1 MDEHLPPFSLRCTLK
16 ENGMKAVFVQ
26 QPRLLERVGNVF
38 TVRVDTDM
46 TGTVLHQVSHPGE
59 QPVFRLLGSRI
70 KVPDLRAF
78 YMPERVLWNANGIR
92 GTIRV
97 VDLPEP
103 LRIIDAV
110 IGDAKNGKS
119 SAFRADSMLPYI
131 SRALQVEVSHTQVNA
146 PGIMGFAMGAD
157 GQLSSREV
165 AISSRMAV
173 RLLRVISTLHW
184 DWVEWL
190 VSHTP
195 EPTATSLQMVAAALA
210 SSREVSK
217 EELGE
222 AILAFDGVSVMAV
235 RYPNASS
242 TSYEEKTLRMYKRSP
257 ADCIFIPLEDLEIRH
272 QGDCDGDRIGLHLTR
287 NFRKVPNPLVWG
299 RTYRTGKGIDLD
311 SLALSEEKSPLQLM
325 ENFSE
330 RGRWVG
336 LLTYNFW
343 LLVYSLAPH
352 ASSMGLSAG
361 ELCQRCL
368 DLFTPLIEG
377 VMNARKG
384 TGSGQVGGESLAQA
398 VCDLFA
404 GRRGLDVL
412 NLLPVK
418 EDGEVDEEKF
428 SKEQIRWL
436 YQALSLIAVNGKV
449 NVSNAT
455 CTDPVKVAFSARFR
469 KIATKFLIGRIPESA
484 DFYTRV
490 INSLLCMEAAPW
502 NGPKTQLRGL
512 FTEEG
517 MEGE

>member
-1 MDEHLPPFSLRCTLK
+1 
-16 ENGMKAVFVQ
+16 MKAVFVQ
-26 QPRLLERVGNVF
+26 QPRLLERIGNVF
-38 TVRVDTDM
+38 TVRVDTNL
-46 TGTVLHQVSHPGE
+46 TGTVLHQVSNPEE

-70 KVPDLRAF
+70 QIPDLRVF
-78 YMPERVLWNANGIR
+78 YMPERVLWGTT

-97 VDLPEP
+97 VDIPDP
-103 LRIIDAV
+103 LRILDAV
-110 IGDAKNGKS
+110 IGDVKNGRM
-119 SAFRADSMLPYI
+119 SAFRADALLSYI
-131 SRALQVEVSHTQVNA
+131 SRMLQVEVSHAQVTA
-146 PGIMGFAMGAD
+146 PGIMGFTMGAD
-157 GQLSSREV
+157 SQLSSREIG
-165 AISSRMAV
+165 ISSKTAV
-173 RLLRVISTLHW
+173 RLLKTIATLHW

-190 VSHTP
+190 VSQTL
-195 EPTATSLQMVAAALA
+195 EPMATKLHLVAAALA
-210 SSREVSK
+210 SSQEVSR
-217 EELGE
+217 EDLGE
-222 AILAFDGVSVMAV
+222 AILALDGISVMAV

-242 TSYEEKTLRMYKRSP
+242 SSYEEKTLRIYKRAPS
-257 ADCIFIPLEDLEIRH
+257 DSIFIPLEDLEIRH
-272 QGDCDGDRIGLHLTR
+272 QGDCDGDRMGLHLTR
-287 NFRKVPNPLVWG
+287 SFRKAPNPLTWS
-299 RTYRTGKGIDLD
+299 RTYRSGKGIDLD
-311 SLALSEEKSPLQLM
+311 SLTISEEKSSLQLM

-336 LLTYNFW
+336 LLTYDFW

-352 ASSMGLSAG
+352 ARSMGLSAG
-361 ELCQRCL
+361 ELCQTCL

-384 TGSGQVGGESLAQA
+384 TGSGQVDGESLAQA

-428 SKEQIRWL
+428 SREQIRWL
-436 YQALSLIAVNGKV
+436 HHALNLIAVNGRV
-449 NVSNAT
+449 NVSSTA

-469 KIATKFLIGRIPESA
+469 KLAAKFLIGRIPESA

-517 MEGE
+517 TEGE